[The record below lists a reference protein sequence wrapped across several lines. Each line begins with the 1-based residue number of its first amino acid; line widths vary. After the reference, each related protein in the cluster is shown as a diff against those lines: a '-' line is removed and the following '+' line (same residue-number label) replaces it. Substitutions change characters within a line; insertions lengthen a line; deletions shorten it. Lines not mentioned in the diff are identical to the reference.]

1 MPTLDD
7 PAQATPNLQRL
18 RFMGGGNMAR
28 AIIGGLRKTMAADL
42 ITVVEPVA
50 AVREALQ
57 QDFGVAVLDPVTA
70 LATAATLQTAPNL
83 VVWAV
88 KPQSFAEA
96 ASGPR
101 LAGARAAGTAT
112 VHLSVMAGIRSD
124 AIARAL
130 GSDLVVRAMPNTPA
144 LIGQGI
150 AGLYARPGI
159 DATGKAWV
167 EQVMRPTGQWLW
179 LDDEAQLDAVTALS
193 GSGPAYVF
201 YVIEAMV
208 AAGVRVGLPPDAA
221 KQLAVATVQGASA
234 LAAQSSESPQTLRER
249 VTSKG
254 GTTHAALEVLR
265 ARDVQAAIEAA
276 VVAARDRA
284 TQLGDEFG

>member
-1 MPTLDD
+1 MLTFDDSAAPTLC
-7 PAQATPNLQRL
+7 LQRL

-28 AIIGGLRKTMAADL
+28 AIIGGLRKTMAAEL

-50 AVREALQ
+50 AVREALH
-57 QDFGVAVLDPVTA
+57 QDFGVAVLDPAAA
-70 LATAATLQTAPNL
+70 LATAATTHAAPNL

-96 ASGPR
+96 AASPR
-101 LAGARAAGTAT
+101 LAGAAT
-112 VHLSVMAGIRSD
+112 VHLSVMAGIRSS

-130 GSDLVVRAMPNTPA
+130 GSELVVRAMPNTPA

-159 DATGKAWV
+159 DAAGKAWV

-208 AAGVRVGLPPDAA
+208 AAGVRVGLPVDAA
-221 KQLAVATVQGASA
+221 KQLAIATVQGASA

-284 TQLGDEFG
+284 TQLGDEFK

>member
-1 MPTLDD
+1 MPTFDD
-7 PAQATPNLQRL
+7 SAQAKPNLQRL

-50 AVREALQ
+50 AVRKALQ
-57 QDFGVAVLDPVTA
+57 QDFGVAVLDPVAA
-70 LATAATLQTAPNL
+70 LATAATLQAAPNL

-208 AAGVRVGLPPDAA
+208 AAGVRVGLSPDAA
-221 KQLAVATVQGASA
+221 KQLAIATVQGASA
-234 LAAQSSESPQTLRER
+234 LAAQSNESPQTLRER

-265 ARDVQAAIEAA
+265 ARDVQSAIEAA